1 MHEDVWI
8 QSELDASGTA
18 CEAANNLATEFLF
31 FLGLLQVR
39 PRRGIAFREDVRRND
54 RQCKTEIQILRVQA
68 NWCACK
74 LFSFARH

>member
-1 MHEDVWI
+1 MHEDVRI

-18 CEAANNLATEFLF
+18 CEAANNLATDFI

-68 NWCACK
+68 NWRACN